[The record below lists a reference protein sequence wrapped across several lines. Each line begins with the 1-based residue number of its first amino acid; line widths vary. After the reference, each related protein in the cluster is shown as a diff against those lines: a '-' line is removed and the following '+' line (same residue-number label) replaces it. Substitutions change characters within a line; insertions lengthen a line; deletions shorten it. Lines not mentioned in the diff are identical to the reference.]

1 MVPITI
7 IFKQMRLSM
16 ERMKL
21 VANWRLQIDTSLPST
36 IWRKIKNLE
45 TEAKNINTA
54 HSKLKIAEV
63 NLEGI
68 TQVFVI
74 VCFFCITRTP
84 GAISNLGAE
93 FEKNWS
99 ELGWT
104 SFIILVCSPMWT
116 VFTNID
122 GAISYV
128 NNAKQNQMGMKAK
141 IPLGLAFLFQIA
153 ARFLIMVPVVIA
165 GLNRGSL
172 DSTHAMLLLAV
183 PFIIHGLVLILTMPT
198 RISRAGDR
206 VDHLVA
212 NVWLTICPRLPEDTR
227 QENKGGEQLLMN
239 LLVGANILLT
249 TAATAT
255 ALLMNNTTAA
265 APTISAYDFLLYRGL
280 PAIVCHIL
288 GGLCLLVYYK
298 FTHTFHLLGAER
310 EGRCCFLSRLCNP
323 GEPIVEEVPYWQVG
337 SSRRPSPATPR

>member
-1 MVPITI
+1 
-7 IFKQMRLSM
+7 
-16 ERMKL
+16 
-21 VANWRLQIDTSLPST
+21 
-36 IWRKIKNLE
+36 
-45 TEAKNINTA
+45 
-54 HSKLKIAEV
+54 
-63 NLEGI
+63 
-68 TQVFVI
+68 
-74 VCFFCITRTP
+74 
-84 GAISNLGAE
+84 
-93 FEKNWS
+93 
-99 ELGWT
+99 
-104 SFIILVCSPMWT
+104 MWT

-212 NVWLTICPRLPEDTR
+212 NVWLTICPWLPDDTR
-227 QENKGGEQLLMN
+227 QESKGGEQLLMN

-249 TAATAT
+249 TAATA
-255 ALLMNNTTAA
+255 LLMNNTTEA
-265 APTISAYDFLLYRGL
+265 APTISPYDFLRYYGL

-323 GEPIVEEVPYWQVG
+323 GSPSW
-337 SSRRPSPATPR
+337 RRFPTGRWGAPGDLHLPHPGDRGC

>member
-1 MVPITI
+1 
-7 IFKQMRLSM
+7 
-16 ERMKL
+16 
-21 VANWRLQIDTSLPST
+21 
-36 IWRKIKNLE
+36 
-45 TEAKNINTA
+45 
-54 HSKLKIAEV
+54 
-63 NLEGI
+63 
-68 TQVFVI
+68 
-74 VCFFCITRTP
+74 
-84 GAISNLGAE
+84 
-93 FEKNWS
+93 
-99 ELGWT
+99 
-104 SFIILVCSPMWT
+104 MWT

-128 NNAKQNQMGMKAK
+128 NNAKRNQMGMKAK

-165 GLNRGSL
+165 GLRVGSL

-198 RISRAGDR
+198 RISTAGDR

-227 QENKGGEQLLMN
+227 QESKGGEQLLMN

-249 TAATAT
+249 TAATA
-255 ALLMNNTTAA
+255 LLMNKDNTTAA
-265 APTISAYDFLLYRGL
+265 YNFLRKYGL